1 MSPITIALLLA
12 ALIIVISIVFLVIH
26 IIKTVKDSK
35 ETLNH
40 VNGIMDN
47 FEKQTEGITSQITLI
62 TDKTNDLSKD
72 FSDKSSKL
80 DTLFFGLEA
89 FKDIIKQLVQAMK
102 LMSTNVT
109 NFTDAELVETKSA
122 LLWGK
127 NILTSMKK

>member
-12 ALIIVISIVFLVIH
+12 ALIIVVSIVFLVIH
-26 IIKTVKDSK
+26 IIKTIKASK

-47 FEKQTEGITSQITLI
+47 FEKQTEGIAFQITLI

-80 DTLFFGLEA
+80 DTLFFGLDA

-122 LLWGK
+122 LFWGK

>member
-80 DTLFFGLEA
+80 DTLFFGLDA

-109 NFTDAELVETKSA
+109 NFTDAELVATKSA
-122 LLWGK
+122 FLWGK

>member
-80 DTLFFGLEA
+80 DTLFFGLDA

>member
-80 DTLFFGLEA
+80 DTLFFGLDA

-102 LMSTNVT
+102 LMST
-109 NFTDAELVETKSA
+109 
-122 LLWGK
+122 
-127 NILTSMKK
+127 